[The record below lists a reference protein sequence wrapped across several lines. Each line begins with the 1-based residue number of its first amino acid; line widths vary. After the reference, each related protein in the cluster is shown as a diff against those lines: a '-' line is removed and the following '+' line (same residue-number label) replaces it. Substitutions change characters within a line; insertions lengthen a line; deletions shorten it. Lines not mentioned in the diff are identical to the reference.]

1 MTWTQDNSLLSP
13 VTVSGTGP
21 LSAPAKQPQAWP
33 CSGLPEEMAQVLEDP
48 WAQVSL
54 LEPGHRPEG
63 DEGAR
68 GLTLPADPSRQ
79 QGLLGGCHCRAHGCA
94 PGWGASG

>member
-21 LSAPAKQPQAWP
+21 LSAPAKQPQARP
-33 CSGLPEEMAQVLEDP
+33 CSGLPEEMAQVLEEP

-54 LEPGHRPEG
+54 LEPGRRPEG

-79 QGLLGGCHCRAHGCA
+79 QGLLDGCHCRAHGGA